1 LYKRDPPRRVS
12 FDSLAPLNFIMKI
25 QKHIEIVLSGT
36 PRLSSMGGKSAA
48 MIQALLMEH
57 YTRVGVTLVSDLAE
71 LKQLVAK
78 QPDLVILGVKQ
89 IPTVDGRVW
98 LSAYL
103 ETHGINH
110 LGSRT
115 TAIELDFDKPGA
127 KRIVQ
132 AAGLLT
138 ALSFTAEPQQYTPA
152 TLPLPF
158 PLFVKPPN
166 GGGGKGI
173 GPDSVVRNFKAYE
186 QKVQLILDEF
196 GTPSLVEAYLPG
208 REFSVALI
216 ENTKTAGLLAMPI
229 ELIAEQNAQGD
240 RILGK
245 VVKANDTEQVV
256 AVVDLAL
263 RTRVNRLAKGAFRAL
278 GARDYGRIDIRL
290 DERGVPHFLEANL
303 IPGLANHDFVSYF
316 TAACEVNQN
325 MSYETMILSLVTL
338 SLNRY
343 MKPSDLPEIELAALA
358 LA

>member
-1 LYKRDPPRRVS
+1 
-12 FDSLAPLNFIMKI
+12 MKI

-36 PRLSSMGGKSAA
+36 PRLTSMGSKSAA
-48 MIQALLMEH
+48 MIQSLLMEH
-57 YTRVGVTLVSDLAE
+57 YTSVGVTLVSHLAG
-71 LKQLVAK
+71 LKQLVTK

-89 IPTVDGRVW
+89 IPTDKGPIW

-103 ETHGINH
+103 EEHGINH
-110 LGSRT
+110 LGSGA
-115 TAIELDFDKPGA
+115 TAIEFDFDKPGA
-127 KRIVQ
+127 KRIVR
-132 AAGLLT
+132 AAGLIT
-138 ALSFTAEPQQYTPA
+138 SSSFSAQPKQFSAA

-186 QKVQLILDEF
+186 QKVQRIFDEF
-196 GTPSLVEAYLPG
+196 GTPSLVEVYLPG

-229 ELIAEQNAQGD
+229 ELITEPNAQGD
-240 RILGK
+240 RILGQ
-245 VVKANDTEQVV
+245 VVKADDTEHVV
-256 AVVDLAL
+256 AVIDLAL
-263 RTRVNRLAKGAFRAL
+263 RMRLNRLAKAAFRAL
-278 GARDYGRIDIRL
+278 GARDYGRVDIRL

-303 IPGLANHDFVSYF
+303 IPGLANHDFISYF
-316 TAACEVNQN
+316 TSACQINQN
-325 MSYETMILSLVTL
+325 MSYDTMILSLVNL

-343 MKPSDLPEIELAALA
+343 IKPSDLPEMELEALA

>member
-1 LYKRDPPRRVS
+1 
-12 FDSLAPLNFIMKI
+12 MKI
-25 QKHIEIVLSGT
+25 QKHIEIVRSGT
-36 PRLSSMGGKSAA
+36 PRLSSMGDKSAA
-48 MIQALLMEH
+48 MIQALLAEH
-57 YTRVGVTLVSDLAE
+57 YTSVGVTLVSDLTE
-71 LKQLVAK
+71 LDQLVAI

-89 IPTVDGRVW
+89 IPTEDGPIW

-103 ETHGINH
+103 EARGVNH

-138 ALSFTAEPQQYTPA
+138 ASSFTAHPKQYTA
-152 TLPLPF
+152 TTLPLPF

-173 GPDSVVRNFKAYE
+173 GPDSVVRNFKSYE
-186 QKVQLILDEF
+186 HKVQFILEEF
-196 GTPSLVEAYLPG
+196 GTESLVEAYLPG

-229 ELIAEQNAQGD
+229 ELITEQNAQGD
-240 RILGK
+240 RILGQ
-245 VVKANDTEQVV
+245 VVKADDTEHVI
-256 AVVDLAL
+256 AVLDLAL
-263 RTRVNRLAKGAFRAL
+263 RTRINRLAKAAFRAL

-303 IPGLANHDFVSYF
+303 IPGLAKHDFVSYF
-316 TAACEVNQN
+316 TAACEINQN
-325 MSYETMILSLVTL
+325 MSYDTMILSLVTL

-343 MKPSDLPEIELAALA
+343 MKPSDLSEIELEALA

>member
-1 LYKRDPPRRVS
+1 
-12 FDSLAPLNFIMKI
+12 MKI
-25 QKHIEIVLSGT
+25 QKHIEIVRSGT
-36 PRLSSMGGKSAA
+36 PRLSSMGDKSAA
-48 MIQALLMEH
+48 MIQALLREH
-57 YTRVGVTLVSDLAE
+57 YTSVGVTLVSNLTE
-71 LKQLVAK
+71 LKQLVAS

-89 IPTVDGRVW
+89 IPSEDGPIW

-103 ETHGINH
+103 EANGVNH
-110 LGSRT
+110 LGSQT

-127 KRIVQ
+127 KQIVQ

-138 ALSFTAEPQQYTPA
+138 AASFTAEPDQYTAA

-173 GPDSVVRNFKAYE
+173 GPDSVVRNFGAYQ
-186 QKVQLILDEF
+186 QKVQFILDEF
-196 GTPSLVEAYLPG
+196 GTSSLVEAYLPG

-216 ENTKTAGLLAMPI
+216 ENSETAGLLAMPI
-229 ELIAEQNAQGD
+229 ELITEQNAQGD
-240 RILGK
+240 RILGQ
-245 VVKANDTEQVV
+245 VVKADDTEHVV
-256 AVVDLAL
+256 AVVDLVL
-263 RTRVNRLAKGAFRAL
+263 RTRVNRLAKAAFRAL

-303 IPGLANHDFVSYF
+303 IPGLAKHDFVSYF
-316 TAACEVNQN
+316 TAACEINQH
-325 MSYETMILSLVTL
+325 MSYDTMILSLVTL

-343 MKPSDLPEIELAALA
+343 LKSSDLPEHELEALA